1 MLSEIEKDVCS
12 YFPYKGIK
20 WKTRKRCRALVPD
33 APRAVN
39 NPEFSPNVALANQG
53 VSLLSAFARRIT
65 ITLLSS
71 LWLEITP
78 PARRKGNLKLAT
90 LITAKSQRLHDGT
103 HLSTSSLKKFSFFL
117 RFNTTPESKGSDK
130 VRANCLQYLIRLVD
144 NVKTSKA
151 TRLLVVLH
159 CVGCV
164 CSKAS
169 SRPPSVCTYVHTIS
183 LTIGVRV

>member
-1 MLSEIEKDVCS
+1 MPQSVSSSDDAQACIHNYKGCMLSEIEKDVCS

-78 PARRKGNLKLAT
+78 PARRKGNLKAT
-90 LITAKSQRLHDGT
+90 YHSNADYSKIPTPSRWHSPFYFVSQEIL
-103 HLSTSSLKKFSFFL
+103 FL
-117 RFNTTPESKGSDK
+117 PSIQYYSRIKG
-130 VRANCLQYLIRLVD
+130 
-144 NVKTSKA
+144 
-151 TRLLVVLH
+151 
-159 CVGCV
+159 
-164 CSKAS
+164 
-169 SRPPSVCTYVHTIS
+169 
-183 LTIGVRV
+183 